1 MKARVDEDACIGC
14 GLCAS
19 TCDAVFE
26 MGDEKARVI
35 AEPVPNEAEDS
46 CREAAE
52 ACPVEAIRL
61 YS

>member
-14 GLCAS
+14 GLCAG

-26 MGDEKARVI
+26 MEGEKAKVI
-35 AEPVPNEAEDS
+35 AEPVPAGAEDA
-46 CREAAE
+46 CRDAAE
-52 ACPVEAIRL
+52 ACPVEAIRI